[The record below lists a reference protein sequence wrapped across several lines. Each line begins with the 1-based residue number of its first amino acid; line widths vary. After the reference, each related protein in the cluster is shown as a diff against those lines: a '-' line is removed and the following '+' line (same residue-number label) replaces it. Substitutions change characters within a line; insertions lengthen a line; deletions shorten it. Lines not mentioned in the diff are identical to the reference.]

1 MPVRPFTLAFRAL
14 HYGRYGK
21 SAEDARM
28 WPMYIG
34 YWDLVRG
41 YESFNFGNQEELSE
55 FDINRLYGSKMI
67 IANAEIR
74 FPLFRVLGI
83 GKGYYG
89 PFPIEAFGFY
99 DWGLAWDSTDK
110 AVLPRRRDPE
120 AGHERRVRREDQPLR
135 LSDHRAELCLPVP
148 AAGSRA
154 GTSS

>member
-1 MPVRPFTLAFRAL
+1 VSPSVGSLTYLNVLTDFRRYFMPFRPFTLAFRAL

-41 YESFNFGNQEELSE
+41 YESFNFGNQQELSE
-55 FDINRLYGSKMI
+55 FDVNRLYGSKMI

-110 AVLPRRRDPE
+110 AYFLGGGTRK
-120 AGHERRVRREDQPLR
+120 
-135 LSDHRAELCLPVP
+135 PVTS
-148 AAGSRA
+148 AGS
-154 GTSS
+154 GCGPISSAT